1 VKTSLSKLIKGSRTL
16 AIWDRSHA
24 AELHCKREHKR
35 SLPSV
40 QDQQLLV
47 QNNTLC
53 KWKGAGMNELP
64 PAKKKG
70 KEEREEKRTTA
81 ICIVNQKEEPMRNGR
96 RHNHDALKESI
107 R

>member
-1 VKTSLSKLIKGSRTL
+1 
-16 AIWDRSHA
+16 
-24 AELHCKREHKR
+24 
-35 SLPSV
+35 
-40 QDQQLLV
+40 
-47 QNNTLC
+47 
-53 KWKGAGMNELP
+53 MNELP

-70 KEEREEKRTTA
+70 KEEREERHTTA